1 MNCQVC
7 LKVKHFHRE
16 TCFSSAALGAAF
28 AAAASSTSSWW
39 IYSSSASFTCLL
51 FSGFS
56 YMKAQKNIQMKPR
69 APMMMKAISQP
80 NFIASGGMHSGAA
93 SAPTEAPALKME
105 VAKARS
111 FFGKYSAVTLMA
123 AGKLPASPSA
133 RMPRQRR
140 NR

>member
-1 MNCQVC
+1 MY
-7 LKVKHFHRE
+7 
-16 TCFSSAALGAAF
+16 A
-28 AAAASSTSSWW
+28 
-39 IYSSSASFTCLL
+39 SSASFTRGL

-69 APMMMKAISQP
+69 PPMMMKAHSQP
-80 NFIASGGMHSGAA
+80 NFTARGGIRSGAA
-93 SAPTEAPALKME
+93 RAPTEAPALKME

-123 AGKLPASPSA
+123 AGKLPDSPRA
-133 RMPRQRR
+133 RMLRQSR